1 MNDTFKDG
9 IADFSNIFENEDYR
23 ENLTYR
29 IIHTVDCGY
38 MFVTYNLLKY
48 IGEDNYDTEWDY
60 ENWKQIYKITEG
72 KHVYMSGY

>member
-1 MNDTFKDG
+1 
-9 IADFSNIFENEDYR
+9 
-23 ENLTYR
+23 
-29 IIHTVDCGY
+29 